1 MPAVAA
7 QGGYTGD
14 AVPASTLN
22 RNAGA
27 AALAVLAPIWG
38 YSWVVSKVALD
49 YTQPFTFAA
58 LYVSLSA
65 ACLFLLLAL
74 TRRPLRPPA
83 PAYTVAIGLLQTT
96 GFVGLAVWALELTDA
111 GRVAVLI
118 YTMPFWL
125 LLLAWPF
132 LGERLRGLQ
141 WLAVALSFA
150 GLVLVVAPWELA
162 GVLSSLLAVAA
173 GLAWATSALVIK
185 LLQRR
190 EAVDGL
196 RLAAWQMLFG
206 ALPLVAVAAFTHTE
220 ATQWAAGFVA
230 SLTYTVVLG
239 NAVAWLLWLCALR
252 ALSAGAAGL
261 GTLAV
266 PVIGVLAAWLQLG
279 ERPDAAEAAGM
290 VLIVGALA
298 ILSAYGVMG
307 GRREA

>member
-1 MPAVAA
+1 
-7 QGGYTGD
+7 
-14 AVPASTLN
+14 
-22 RNAGA
+22 
-27 AALAVLAPIWG
+27 
-38 YSWVVSKVALD
+38 VVSKVALA

-58 LYVSLSA
+58 IYVSLSA
-65 ACLFLLLAL
+65 LCLFLLLAL
-74 TRRPLRPPA
+74 TRRPLGPPA

-125 LLLAWPF
+125 LLLAWPV
-132 LGERLRGLQ
+132 LGERLRGVQ
-141 WLAVALSFA
+141 WLAAALAFT

-173 GLAWATSALVIK
+173 GLAWAASALVIK

-196 RLAAWQMLFG
+196 RLATWQMLFG
-206 ALPLVAVAAFTHTE
+206 VVPLAAVAVLTRTE
-220 ATQWAAGFVA
+220 ATQWAVGFVA

-239 NAVAWLLWLCALR
+239 NAVAWLLWLYALR

-266 PVIGVLAAWLQLG
+266 PVLGVLAAWLQLG
-279 ERPDAAEAAGM
+279 EVPDAAEAAGM
-290 VLIVGALA
+290 ALIVGALA
-298 ILSAYGVMG
+298 ILTAYGVTA
-307 GRREA
+307 GRRAA